1 HGKSYK
7 QGQARSQA
15 ALLPPRVE
23 AYVSETNRV
32 RAIDAAVDTLD
43 LPALGF
49 TNAGGELAPGQP
61 AFDPAALL
69 KRALYGYLNRVHSSR
84 RLEREYRRNLEL
96 IWLLEGLVPCSR
108 TIAEFRRVNAR
119 G

>member
-23 AYVSETNRV
+23 AYVRETNRV

-49 TNAGGELAPGQP
+49 ANAGGELAPGQL

-84 RLEREYRRNLEL
+84 L